1 MIKNNQLTVVAEKIL
16 ETLYLMKDCLRYQSI
31 ALVYKN
37 LENYQILNSIPQN
50 DIRTHDI
57 NEQITHFLSIFKPD
71 SRLELCTSR
80 LSKWF
85 EDNSLSIEEQKYKNI
100 SSFCIKPISV
110 KKDQFYIC
118 LTSNDEI
125 TLTSKENKLLES
137 FIYNIQNHI
146 SDALLEFKNNN
157 KLDIVDEELFEI
169 IFNSVPEAI
178 SFHELPS
185 HRTIAVN
192 NAFLEYTGYTEEQ
205 VKNKTGKDLQLWY
218 NEEDRLR
225 YRDIIS
231 EEGKVDN
238 FATKFIFKNGRISD
252 GLVSGKIVLFR
263 SKPHL
268 LLIIKD
274 ISHLVKM
281 QMELEQNEKKF
292 RSVFNLLPDAVSINR
307 LDKSM
312 AFTDFNEAFVKT
324 LGLDPHKLIGKSGF
338 ELDMWA
344 KPEQRDKY
352 LETIKTKGKVVNM
365 EAQYK
370 HPDGSI
376 LEGLISA
383 NKIEIG
389 NHPHLLVVLKNID
402 QIISMKRDLRS
413 SEAKF
418 RSIFNYSPDAIN
430 INKLST
436 YEFVDINR
444 SFEQITG
451 FSRKELIGKSFID
464 FNFLLDRD
472 MDSYLDLIKEK
483 GQVSNLETKIRLKSG
498 RIIHML
504 ISATIVKLNG
514 ELHLLQ
520 INRNIE
526 NIKGFQK
533 DKKESESKFKTIVE
547 KSHASILII
556 DDQGKFIY
564 FNPQSQILF
573 GYTIDEL
580 LGESFVKVLH
590 PNSIDLVKERY
601 RKRQNGEFVPEH
613 YEFQIVRKNGEIR
626 DVEISSSTYKGADG
640 NTRTISQLLDVTER
654 KKAISK
660 AYLEQQKSQRYLD
673 IAAFI
678 LIAIHKNGT
687 IEMVNKKACEILGY
701 REDELVG
708 SDWFETCLPEHN
720 KEKTKARFLK
730 IIDSSD
736 QVHVSENNILTKDQ
750 KERIIVWHSTVIKD
764 EKGIGIGLLSSGE
777 DVTEKISTLKI
788 LNQTKVVAILWKY
801 VEKSNIFPIQ
811 YVSNN
816 VDKLIGYSSEELMSN
831 KIRYIDLIHPD
842 DKNRVLNEVESY
854 TKDNHSANYQHE
866 YYRLRTKDGNWI
878 WVEDQTEF
886 VKDEKGKITHLNGL
900 LIDVTEKKKS
910 LELIQENE
918 ERYRTIFYSNLD
930 GLVIFDSMGKIVE
943 VNDVICK
950 MYGYTKDE
958 LINRKD
964 YKKMQIA
971 KNIQLSH
978 VKKHLLTHEYLNS
991 ESIDNKS
998 DGTQFHINA
1007 RLRWINYKNENHI
1020 LAIIRDI
1027 SDKKSNELALIKAK
1041 EKAEESDQL
1050 KSSFLANMSHEIRTP
1065 MNSIIGF
1072 SNLLDESDLSEEE
1085 KQSFISRI
1093 KNNSEQLLRL
1103 INDIIDISKI
1113 EANQVNL
1120 IYESINIQS
1129 FFEKL
1134 YESFEYDAKQR
1145 KVFLKYQSPEKN
1157 RIKSFMCDFNRL
1169 TQIMSNLI
1177 SNALKFTPEGGT
1189 VRIGFYYDLDP
1200 NSIILFVKDNGI
1212 GIPKDAQKHIFD
1224 RFRQAHI
1231 MTHTDYGGTGLG
1243 LSISKG
1249 LVENMNGR
1257 IWFESE
1263 EGVGTQ
1269 FSISLPIKNI

>member
-1 MIKNNQLTVVAEKIL
+1 ML
-16 ETLYLMKDCLRYQSI
+16 
-31 ALVYKN
+31 
-37 LENYQILNSIPQN
+37 
-50 DIRTHDI
+50 
-57 NEQITHFLSIFKPD
+57 
-71 SRLELCTSR
+71 
-80 LSKWF
+80 
-85 EDNSLSIEEQKYKNI
+85 
-100 SSFCIKPISV
+100 
-110 KKDQFYIC
+110 
-118 LTSNDEI
+118 DEFQVI
-125 TLTSKENKLLES
+125 
-137 FIYNIQNHI
+137 
-146 SDALLEFKNNN
+146 D
-157 KLDIVDEELFEI
+157 KLDIINEELFEI

-205 VKNKTGKDLQLWY
+205 IKNKTGKELQLWH
-218 NEEDRLR
+218 NENDRLR
-225 YRDIIS
+225 YREKIS

-238 FATKFIFKNGRISD
+238 FATKFVFKNGRISD

-263 SKPHL
+263 NKPHL
-268 LLIIKD
+268 LVIIKD

-281 QMELEQNEKKF
+281 QKELEQNEMKF

-307 LDKSM
+307 MDETM
-312 AFTDFNEAFVKT
+312 AFTDFNEAFINT
-324 LGLDPHKLIGKSGF
+324 LGVDPQNLIGKSGL

-344 KPEQRDKY
+344 NPDERKKY
-352 LETIKTKGKVVNM
+352 LETIQTHGKVVNM
-365 EAQYK
+365 QAQYK
-370 HPDGSI
+370 HPDGRI
-376 LEGLISA
+376 IEGLISA
-383 NKIEIG
+383 NKIKIG
-389 NHPHLLVVLKNID
+389 DYPYLLVVLKNID
-402 QIISMKRDLRS
+402 HIISMKRDLRS

-436 YEFVDINR
+436 SEFVDINR

-451 FSRKELIGKSFID
+451 YSRKELIGKPFED
-464 FNFLLDRD
+464 FNFWYKKDTD
-472 MDSYLDLIKEK
+472 HYLNQIKER

-504 ISATIVKLNG
+504 ISATIIKLNG
-514 ELHLLQ
+514 EPHLLQ

-547 KSHASILII
+547 KSHAAIIII
-556 DDQGKFIY
+556 DDHERLIY
-564 FNPQSQILF
+564 LNPRSQFLF
-573 GYTIDEL
+573 GYTIQEL
-580 LGESFVKVLH
+580 MGESFEKVLH
-590 PNSIDLVKERY
+590 PKSIGLVKERY
-601 RKRQNGEFVPEH
+601 RKRQLGEFVPDH
-613 YEFQIVRKNGEIR
+613 YDFQILRKNGEVR
-626 DVEISSSTYKGADG
+626 DVEISSSTYKDVEG
-640 NTRTISQLLDVTER
+640 NIRTIAQLLDITER
-654 KKAISK
+654 KNAISK

-673 IAAFI
+673 IAAFM
-678 LIAIHKNGT
+678 LIAINKNGI

-701 REDELVG
+701 HEDELIG
-708 SDWFETCLPEHN
+708 CDWFETCLPDHN
-720 KEKTKARFLK
+720 KEKTRSRFLK
-730 IIDSSD
+730 IVDSSD
-736 QVHVSENNILTKDQ
+736 QVHISENNILTKDQ
-750 KERIIVWHSTVIKD
+750 NERIILWHSTTIKD
-764 EKGIGIGLLSSGE
+764 ESGKSLGLLSSGE

-788 LNQTKVVAILWKY
+788 LNQTKVVAMLWKY
-801 VEKSNIFPIQ
+801 VENSNVFPIQ

-816 VDKLIGYSSEELMSN
+816 VDKLIGFSSDELINN
-831 KIRYIDLIHPD
+831 KIRYIDLIHPE
-842 DKNRVLNEVESY
+842 DKKRVLKEVETYINDKS
-854 TKDNHSANYQHE
+854 SSNYQHE
-866 YYRLRTKDGNWI
+866 YYRLRTKDGHWI

-886 VKDEKGKITHLNGL
+886 IKDEKGKITHLSGII
-900 LIDVTEKKKS
+900 IDVTEKKKS
-910 LELIQENE
+910 LELIKENE

-930 GLVIFDSMGKIVE
+930 GLVIFDSYGKIVE

-950 MYGYTKDE
+950 MYGYSKDE

-964 YKKMQIA
+964 YKKMHIA
-971 KNIQLSH
+971 KDVQLSQL
-978 VKKHLLTHEYLNS
+978 KKHLSTNEYMNS

-998 DGTQFHINA
+998 DGSQFHINA

-1027 SDKKSNELALIKAK
+1027 SDKKANELALVKAK

-1085 KQSFISRI
+1085 KTSFINRI

-1120 IYESINIQS
+1120 IYENINIHS

-1134 YESFEYDAKQR
+1134 YESFEYDARKR
-1145 KVFLKYQSPEKN
+1145 KVVLDYKTSENINLRSFL
-1157 RIKSFMCDFNRL
+1157 CDSYRL
-1169 TQIMSNLI
+1169 MQIMSNLI
-1177 SNALKFTPEGGT
+1177 SNALKFTPNGGK
-1189 VRIGFYYDLDP
+1189 ISFGYYLDIDP

-1224 RFRQAHI
+1224 RFRQAHK

-1263 EGVGTQ
+1263 EGIGTQ
-1269 FSISLPIKNI
+1269 FSISLPIRNI